1 MDLPVKIKSI
11 LFLVFLSFSLSSAEV
26 LDAIAI
32 NVDGEA
38 ITTAEIA
45 TLQNQL
51 EITKKEAVEMLIQD
65 RLQKVAIRGIEI
77 DQKSVDER
85 VEAIAKQN
93 NVSVLKMREIVT
105 EQGTEWSEYRKKIQ
119 KTIQQENFIREK
131 VMTEPLNPTEEDLKS
146 YYLRHQDDFKSPA
159 TIQIVEYTTQ
169 EQKTMEQFLGTGKGI
184 EGKAQTLQADTANP
198 ALVEVLLATK
208 EGSFTEPFNAG
219 DRFVIYKVISKS
231 TVGVNSF
238 ESAREAVL
246 QKWMITQQEQRL
258 KEYFE
263 KLRSS
268 IQIEIIRE

>member
-93 NVSVLKMREIVT
+93 NVSVSKMREIVT

-231 TVGVNSF
+231 AVGVNSF